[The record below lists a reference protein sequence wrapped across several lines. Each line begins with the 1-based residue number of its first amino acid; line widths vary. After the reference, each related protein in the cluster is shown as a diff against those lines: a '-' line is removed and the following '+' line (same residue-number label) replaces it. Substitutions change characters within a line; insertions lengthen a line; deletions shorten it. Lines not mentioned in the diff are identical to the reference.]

1 MNMLI
6 GVEDNPD
13 YGITDVVWENK
24 LDKLDAKDIV
34 YVIDK
39 LEICLKYC
47 DELLTEKTK
56 CLTNTEIGC

>member
-6 GVEDNPD
+6 GVEDSPD

-56 CLTNTEIGC
+56 CLMNTEIG